1 MYLIS
6 LIIVLILIGLLS
18 FPSTFESM
26 TNPRLYLSSPT
37 KCFSC
42 ERDMINRYGP
52 EYAWMGKPSKC
63 FSCEKDLIN
72 RYGPNAG
79 NLGQGTKCFDCE
91 KPWNL

>member
-1 MYLIS
+1 MYLLS
-6 LIIVLILIGLLS
+6 LIIVLILLTLYFLRYPI
-18 FPSTFESM
+18 EAM

-42 ERDMINRYGP
+42 EQDMINRYGP

-63 FSCEKDLIN
+63 FSCERDLIN

-79 NLGQGTKCFDCE
+79 NLGHGTKCFSCE
-91 KPWNL
+91 RQFR